1 MEKEIFWSINYK
13 KALIFSITGLLL
25 WSAWGS
31 EVHAEENIKG
41 GFTKENGEYLIESGE
56 QLEQLS
62 EMVANRVEIEP
73 GVDAA
78 SASYRLCNDVVVR
91 DRLKI
96 GSRRSPFLGDFN
108 GDGYK
113 ITGED
118 FFIATKYRFDETGQ
132 QIEIAEYI
140 RYNCVEER
148 PIRIELEDWRAIE
161 ETEHRLTSVPKESLN
176 IYVASEE
183 LNMQDAAQLVKLCWD
198 VNHQRNH
205 YSISIVDFNITKDE
219 RNHSQWAED
228 SDALL
233 PFFDLFGEEAGAI
246 MRRTAEE
253 EDSYISFLRLER
265 VGGLDICTFAVRASE
280 KEQYHVLVT
289 GEWEDTEVEF
299 QHLVIPSTGTYKA
312 VSSYEFSHYD
322 ISQIDINFDG
332 QEDLLIYEG
341 FTNGPFGA
349 YRVIV
354 WDEDIGEFV
363 WYPSF
368 PDLLSW
374 LEFNEQR
381 VVRRSQSGL
390 SHEIVCEYGVVDGEY
405 VETRKASWDHKS
417 DGSSTLSYYEMGVLI
432 EEHDVTGLVRN
443 EIAAYYPD
451 LDFWI
456 WG

>member
-1 MEKEIFWSINYK
+1 MVNHGIKNILK
-13 KALIFSITGLLL
+13 KILICGFMGLPL
-25 WSAWGS
+25 WSACVGT
-31 EVHAEENIKG
+31 VNAEGNIKG
-41 GFTKENGEYLIESGE
+41 GFIKENGEYLIENSE
-56 QLEQLS
+56 QLELLS
-62 EMVANRVEIEP
+62 EMVANREEIEP

-78 SASYRLCNDVVVR
+78 TASYRLCSDVEMR
-91 DRLKI
+91 DEFRI
-96 GSRRSPFLGDFN
+96 GSRRTPFHGNFN
-108 GDGYK
+108 GDGYR
-113 ITGED
+113 ITGD
-118 FFIATKYRFDETGQ
+118 FYIEKGIPYGETGVVDYNHVTEQ
-132 QIEIAEYI
+132 PIYI
-140 RYNCVEER
+140 N
-148 PIRIELEDWRAIE
+148 LEDWKTLE

>member
-1 MEKEIFWSINYK
+1 
-13 KALIFSITGLLL
+13 
-25 WSAWGS
+25 
-31 EVHAEENIKG
+31 
-41 GFTKENGEYLIESGE
+41 
-56 QLEQLS
+56 
-62 EMVANRVEIEP
+62 
-73 GVDAA
+73 
-78 SASYRLCNDVVVR
+78 
-91 DRLKI
+91 
-96 GSRRSPFLGDFN
+96 
-108 GDGYK
+108 
-113 ITGED
+113 
-118 FFIATKYRFDETGQ
+118 
-132 QIEIAEYI
+132 
-140 RYNCVEER
+140 
-148 PIRIELEDWRAIE
+148 
-161 ETEHRLTSVPKESLN
+161 
-176 IYVASEE
+176 
-183 LNMQDAAQLVKLCWD
+183 
-198 VNHQRNH
+198 
-205 YSISIVDFNITKDE
+205 
-219 RNHSQWAED
+219 
-228 SDALL
+228 
-233 PFFDLFGEEAGAI
+233 

>member
-1 MEKEIFWSINYK
+1 MVNHGIKNILK
-13 KALIFSITGLLL
+13 KILICGFMGLPL
-25 WSAWGS
+25 WSACVGT
-31 EVHAEENIKG
+31 VNAEGNIKG
-41 GFTKENGEYLIESGE
+41 GFIKENGEYLIENSE
-56 QLEQLS
+56 QLELLS
-62 EMVANRVEIEP
+62 EMVANREEIEP

-78 SASYRLCNDVVVR
+78 TASYRLCSDVETR
-91 DRLKI
+91 DEFRI
-96 GSRRSPFLGDFN
+96 GSRRTPFHGNFN
-108 GDGYK
+108 GDGYR
-113 ITGED
+113 ITGD
-118 FFIATKYRFDETGQ
+118 FYIEKGIPYGETGVVDYNHVTEQ
-132 QIEIAEYI
+132 PIYI
-140 RYNCVEER
+140 N
-148 PIRIELEDWRAIE
+148 LEDWKTLE

>member
-1 MEKEIFWSINYK
+1 M
-13 KALIFSITGLLL
+13 
-25 WSAWGS
+25 WSACVGT
-31 EVHAEENIKG
+31 VNAEENIKG
-41 GFTKENGEYLIESGE
+41 GFVKENGEYLIESGE
-56 QLEQLS
+56 QLELLS
-62 EMVANRVEIEP
+62 KMVANREEIEP

-78 SASYRLCNDVVVR
+78 TASYRLCSDVEMR
-91 DRLKI
+91 DEFQI
-96 GSRRSPFLGDFN
+96 GSRRAPFHGNFN

-113 ITGED
+113 ITGD
-118 FFIATKYRFDETGQ
+118 FYIEKGIPYGETGVVDYNHVTEQ
-132 QIEIAEYI
+132 PIYI
-140 RYNCVEER
+140 N
-148 PIRIELEDWRAIE
+148 LEDWKTLE
-161 ETEHRLTSVPKESLN
+161 ETEHRLTSVPKESLCIN
-176 IYVASEE
+176 VAAKG
-183 LNMQDAAQLVKLCWD
+183 LDMRDAVQSVKLCWD

-205 YSISIVDFNITKDE
+205 YSVSITDFNITKDE
-219 RNHSQWAED
+219 RDYSRWAED

-233 PFFDLFGEEAGAI
+233 PFIDLFGEEAGAI

-280 KEQYHVLVT
+280 KEQYHVLMT
-289 GEWEDTEVEF
+289 GKWEDTEVEF
-299 QHLVIPSTGTYKA
+299 QYLVIPSTGTYKA

>member
-1 MEKEIFWSINYK
+1 MVNDGIKNTLK
-13 KALIFSITGLLL
+13 KILICGFIGLPL
-25 WSAWGS
+25 WSACVGT
-31 EVHAEENIKG
+31 VNAEENIKG
-41 GFTKENGEYLIESGE
+41 GFVKENGEYLIESGE
-56 QLEQLS
+56 QLELLS
-62 EMVANRVEIEP
+62 KMVANREEIEP

-78 SASYRLCNDVVVR
+78 TASYRLCSDVEMR
-91 DRLKI
+91 DEFQI
-96 GSRRSPFLGDFN
+96 GSRRTPFHGNFN
-108 GDGYK
+108 GDGYR
-113 ITGED
+113 ITGD
-118 FFIATKYRFDETGQ
+118 FYIEKGIPYGETGVVDYNHVTEQ
-132 QIEIAEYI
+132 PIYI
-140 RYNCVEER
+140 N
-148 PIRIELEDWRAIE
+148 LEDWKTLE